1 MKLAYHCSPVGEI
14 EVFEPDKSKGIKVVY
29 ATPYKPLA
37 YDFGVEGHN
46 DYMVHPIIDPKSGSM
61 RLVEMA
67 PDALD
72 KHYKNKSA
80 YLYTFNA
87 EEFTVPMRWA
97 GEIASDKPVKPLSVT
112 FVPDLKAAIMAEK
125 EKGNLELLS
134 FAERNKYGNM
144 DRFFGVRALVGG
156 ARDKAGFQRH
166 IAYLHRLENKE
177 IYRQAKEILDGVAG
191 AFQDKTPLAEKE
203 KPVALRRFLRGYDG
217 KADAETCA
225 GFMCELF
232 WEAEIRPDDVAK
244 IIKEMRNAGNEQLI
258 ETAEEKCRRMQ
269 KLLPENDLT
278 KDLLLAGKKR
288 NGR

>member
-1 MKLAYHCSPVGEI
+1 MKLAYHCSPVGGI

-112 FVPDLKAAIMAEK
+112 FVPDLKAAIMAEQ

-134 FAERNKYGNM
+134 FAERNKCGNM
-144 DRFFGVRALVGG
+144 DRHFGVRALVFG
-156 ARDKAGFQRH
+156 AGQDMSFQRH

-177 IYRQAKEILDGVAG
+177 IYRQAKEILDGVVG
-191 AFQDKTPLAEKE
+191 AFQDKTPLAEEE
-203 KPVALRRFLRGYDG
+203 KPAALRRFLQEYGG
-217 KADAETCA
+217 KSDEETCA
-225 GFMCELF
+225 GFMRELF

-244 IIKEMRNAGNEQLI
+244 IIKEMRNAGNEQLM
-258 ETAEEKCRRMQ
+258 EMAEDKCCQMQ
-269 KLLPENDLT
+269 RLLPENDLA